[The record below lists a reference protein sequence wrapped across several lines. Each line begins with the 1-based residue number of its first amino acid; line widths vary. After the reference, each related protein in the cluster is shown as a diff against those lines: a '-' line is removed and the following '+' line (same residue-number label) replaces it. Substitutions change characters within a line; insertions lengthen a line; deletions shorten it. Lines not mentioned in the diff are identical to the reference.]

1 MSKKDSSVIIVKKK
15 KSHGHGHHGGSWKI
29 AYADFM
35 TAMMA
40 FFLVMWLLSNSTPE
54 ERHQIAEYFQMPLK
68 TAMSNGDRFSLSDS
82 TIPGGGDDMMKVQGE
97 VQKRRADSSRQRDM
111 QSLNRVRERLD
122 QLIKNDPR
130 LKELQPNLK
139 IKLLNDGLRIQI
151 IDSQQRP
158 MFRSGNKEVEP
169 YMRDILHAIAPV
181 LNDIPNSISLS
192 GHTDDAPYA
201 NGERSYSNWEL
212 SADRANASRRE
223 LVAGGLQANKILRV
237 VGMADAMNLKNVP
250 GDDPSN
256 RRISILILTK
266 EKAHEILNEDNNEAR
281 DISLSEEDPQGIQ
294 QIQEQVPP
302 AS

>member
-82 TIPGGGDDMMKVQGE
+82 TIPGGGDDTMKVQGE

-169 YMRDILHAIAPV
+169 YMRDILRAIAPV
-181 LNDIPNSISLS
+181 MNDIPNNISLS

-201 NGERSYSNWEL
+201 SGERSYSNWEL